1 MRIGLEA
8 ARVVGGQR
16 GIGRRHP
23 SPLGSGRAAPL
34 SAPSR
39 QREAPSPRKQPPPL
53 ESTALSPGAER
64 RSGQRK
70 KRHRPGEAW
79 RGSHRAGESNT
90 ENLRAARRGP
100 GLVPARVVGA
110 HLVPLPSAQVP
121 REAQDRPL
129 GPAENGKVKSS
140 WCAVG
145 WSLANGNLK
154 VLLLGQIQAPC
165 SAATRGRG
173 VHPGGPEGRPVAG

>member
-1 MRIGLEA
+1 MGEKKKKDKNQRAMRIWLEA

-16 GIGRRHP
+16 GVGRRHP

-39 QREAPSPRKQPPPL
+39 QREAPSPRKRPPPL

-70 KRHRPGEAW
+70 KRHRQGEAW
-79 RGSHRAGESNT
+79 RGSERAGESSTKNP
-90 ENLRAARRGP
+90 RAARRGP

-121 REAQDRPL
+121 REAQTGPL
-129 GPAENGKVKSS
+129 GRWRTER
-140 WCAVG
+140 
-145 WSLANGNLK
+145 LK
-154 VLLLGQIQAPC
+154 V
-165 SAATRGRG
+165 RG
-173 VHPGGPEGRPVAG
+173 VQ